1 MEEHIFTCEIVS
13 TDETLTFGQLCRSC
27 GVDADWIRY
36 LVEEGVLE
44 AHTHTIA
51 GTWYFAADE
60 LPRAHT
66 AKRLAHDLGLNAAGI
81 ALALELL
88 EENRELKRLIARGA
102 TEESLP

>member
-1 MEEHIFTCEIVS
+1 MEEPILSCEVVA

-44 AHTHTIA
+44 AQTHTTA
-51 GTWYFAADE
+51 GTWYFTAGE

-66 AKRLAHDLGLNAAGI
+66 AKRLAHDLGLNVAGI
-81 ALALELL
+81 ALTLELI
-88 EENRELKRLIARGA
+88 EENRELKRLMAKY
-102 TEESLP
+102 TTDEPML